1 VQHNDLKIHFVSFHC
16 TQASGMQ
23 NLIWK
28 GIWATAVRCI
38 WDQRNSILFNQGVV
52 DAEEMF

>member
-1 VQHNDLKIHFVSFHC
+1 MQHNDLKIHFVSFHC